1 MIRDEKVYK
10 LLSKPRKIRREIT
23 RVNGEIEALIQ
34 SYALP
39 KAITYDKDP
48 VQTSP
53 EDPMCKYMAEKER
66 LEKKRDKLLIKY
78 VEAQR
83 DISIKLDAVPELG
96 ALIITRRFLEN
107 LSFADIIAEVGLSE
121 RQMYRYYNEALE
133 ELAKNI

>member
-10 LLSKPRKIRREIT
+10 LLSKPRKIRREIN

-53 EDPMCKYMAEKER
+53 EDPMLKYMAEKER